1 MEYIH
6 SEGGVTAKHF
16 FHDVFGSWE
25 EICIDNGKKLFLQSS
40 ILYFLVALV
49 ATVMA
54 AANIV
59 VKAYPMLLATLAILL
74 GSAGCL
80 VMQVVKKKYYVIVA
94 IIFISILYVCGG
106 YFLVSGGSDGFSVF
120 WVVIVPP
127 MTFVVCPKKVASL
140 FVASGFLA
148 VLVVFY
154 TPLNALIQYDYSDF
168 FDKRF
173 PILLSLAILLTLL
186 YEFINWKTQY
196 LLIHVNQSLEETAA
210 KDTLTGLLN
219 RRSFESVMDEALS
232 EARRRKDLKLYLLL
246 IDLDHFKKI
255 NDTYGHSAGD
265 DVLVGIAKVL
275 NKMSRSSD
283 SVFRWGGEEFLLVLK
298 AKEDADAKTVAERIH
313 KGVQSE
319 VFALGEAE
327 LQMTVSIGFHA
338 YDVNLSVSQNV
349 NMADSYMYQA
359 KRTGRNKIIGQGNE
373 TGINCQTINAI

>member
-1 MEYIH
+1 M
-6 SEGGVTAKHF
+6 
-16 FHDVFGSWE
+16 FGSWE